1 MMFKTIAVTTAITL
15 SAVSVQA
22 KDYLDGVYTGG
33 PGPSNSIAK
42 RMSKKP
48 HSAWVW
54 EETGCGNNCPQP
66 NSPRNGVAGFSFSLL
81 TIWHNPGTRF
91 NTVKSEPF
99 GVYASMQECDMARAA
114 KIAEL
119 DATNMRQPHSLP
131 GAPLVPTT
139 TSTSNWGYSTTPGS
153 SSGGGGHGW
162 NYTQNQDGSGYG
174 QGGGGWGYSSYG
186 PTLRGGG
193 QSTSTTTQAP
203 SGPTE
208 NMNVTSCE
216 AGIFSSPPT
225 SNPNI
230 ARVTP

>member
-1 MMFKTIAVTTAITL
+1 MFKTIAVTTAITL

-33 PGPSNSIAK
+33 PGPSNSIAT

-139 TSTSNWGYSTTPGS
+139 TSTSNWGYASSGST
-153 SSGGGGHGW
+153 SSGGGGSTSNW
-162 NYTQNQDGSGYG
+162 NYSNGTGSG
-174 QGGGGWGYSSYG
+174 QGMSGWGYSSYG

-230 ARVTP
+230 ARVAP

>member
-1 MMFKTIAVTTAITL
+1 MFKTIAVTTAITL

-33 PGPSNSIAK
+33 LGPSNSIAK

-66 NSPRNGVAGFSFSLL
+66 NAPKNGIAGYSFKLL

-99 GVYASMQECDMARAA
+99 GVYPSMQGCDMARAA

-230 ARVTP
+230 ARVAP